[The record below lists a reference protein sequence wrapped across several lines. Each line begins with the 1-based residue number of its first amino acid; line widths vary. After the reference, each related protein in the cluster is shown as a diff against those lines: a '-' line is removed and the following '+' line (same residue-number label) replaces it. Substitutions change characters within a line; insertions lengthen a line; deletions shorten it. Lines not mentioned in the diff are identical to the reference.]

1 MITMLCVIKEYPCNI
16 KFYNNNYS
24 IIDTFFQPVS
34 DIVNMLDFEKRLWYV
49 FVLERSVIHY
59 DNA

>member
-1 MITMLCVIKEYPCNI
+1 MITMSCVIKEYPCNI
-16 KFYNNNYS
+16 KFYNNYS
-24 IIDTFFQPVS
+24 IIETFFQPLS
-34 DIVNMLDFEKRLWYV
+34 DIVIVLDFEMRLWYV

>member
-1 MITMLCVIKEYPCNI
+1 MELQIPTQY
-16 KFYNNNYS
+16 
-24 IIDTFFQPVS
+24 
-34 DIVNMLDFEKRLWYV
+34 MLDKLLFYLFNEFQQTSSQVCDEVCFSLDFVKRLWYV

>member
-1 MITMLCVIKEYPCNI
+1 MRS
-16 KFYNNNYS
+16 FFRYS
-24 IIDTFFQPVS
+24 
-34 DIVNMLDFEKRLWYV
+34 LDFERRLWYV

>member
-1 MITMLCVIKEYPCNI
+1 MRPL
-16 KFYNNNYS
+16 FY
-24 IIDTFFQPVS
+24 
-34 DIVNMLDFEKRLWYV
+34 MLDFEKYLWYV